1 MNRKIVWQMLLIPIN
16 FLPSVQT
23 FSQRLR
29 QGSTKYFFVLTRLP
43 EKNISISPAAEI
55 KTEGP
60 GLQLSTCLECKKTL
74 CLVSS
79 IEKKKKSPNFK
90 LDTCDNVPLIY

>member
-1 MNRKIVWQMLLIPIN
+1 MNRKIVWQMLLIPTN

-60 GLQLSTCLECKKTL
+60 GLQLSTCLECKKKTL

-79 IEKKKKSPNFK
+79 IEKKKKNK
-90 LDTCDNVPLIY
+90 ALILSWIPVTMCH

>member
-1 MNRKIVWQMLLIPIN
+1 MNRKIVWQMLLIPTN

-60 GLQLSTCLECKKTL
+60 GLQLSTCLECKKKHYAWYPAL
-74 CLVSS
+74 
-79 IEKKKKSPNFK
+79 KKKKKKKP
-90 LDTCDNVPLIY
+90 

>member
-1 MNRKIVWQMLLIPIN
+1 MNRKIVWQMLLIPIS
-16 FLPSVQT
+16 FLPSFQT

-29 QGSTKYFFVLTRLP
+29 QGSTKYFFVLTQLP

-74 CLVSS
+74 CLIFS
-79 IEKKKKSPNFK
+79 IEKQ
-90 LDTCDNVPLIY
+90 TALILSWIPVTMCH